1 MTEQNS
7 GHNPDRKTGN
17 QIENAAQLCTFLQA
31 RGLLS
36 GDQINEM
43 AAKIKSLHDP
53 IRHKQLFQ
61 VVSALGAMLAMLS
74 FFNFMLAL
82 DIIDFRDVTV
92 QGIFGGIF
100 VGLAWWLK
108 KQQKSGAGFLN
119 LLGQQS
125 GLIFLILGKLCM
137 LAALFKVTAG
147 NTFANYGQNYYG
159 ALLLFFIT
167 VPSWRIFRAGIDML
181 LSVAAFLGLI
191 TMGSQQFLTH
201 YDLSLNWL
209 YVLFLVQYGLA
220 AYMIYH
226 YRRLKDLW
234 PVLYALVLSL
244 MGFAVYVMAHAQF
257 ETMEAINTY
266 LFTITMMLGLAFTA
280 YQIAARYSVQRRPVM
295 ILTYGLI
302 VLLGFLNIAAIYVA
316 ITLMLVGH
324 ALRQRLMAWL
334 GILLLPLS
342 LFIYYYSVDV
352 TLLQKS
358 LLLIS
363 SGAVLLGVWAYL
375 SQQTY
380 GGRDHA

>member
-1 MTEQNS
+1 M
-7 GHNPDRKTGN
+7 
-17 QIENAAQLCTFLQA
+17 
-31 RGLLS
+31 
-36 GDQINEM
+36 
-43 AAKIKSLHDP
+43 
-53 IRHKQLFQ
+53 
-61 VVSALGAMLAMLS
+61 
-74 FFNFMLAL
+74 
-82 DIIDFRDVTV
+82 
-92 QGIFGGIF
+92 
-100 VGLAWWLK
+100 
-108 KQQKSGAGFLN
+108 
-119 LLGQQS
+119 
-125 GLIFLILGKLCM
+125 
-137 LAALFKVTAG
+137 
-147 NTFANYGQNYYG
+147 
-159 ALLLFFIT
+159 
-167 VPSWRIFRAGIDML
+167 VP
-181 LSVAAFLGLI
+181 AFLGLI